1 MNINPLKKLFA
12 FVLVLVSA
20 FTLASCRHLN
30 LNVLDPDTVYAK
42 TGKYNVTNRELYNRL
57 RYTAGSFLYE
67 LANRQ
72 IYKEYL
78 KKVNFADDKIYAYA
92 KEAILK
98 EILGVGEI
106 KDLKKYLRTSKIKD
120 EQILE
125 KTTKFLDKL
134 VLEGK
139 VEKTNVTDLAQDLT
153 QTIREDKRLP
163 DYLLKARYLKVA
175 EYLFA
180 KDQIKK
186 DLANKRS
193 DYYITDKKIK
203 NYYKSTYR
211 SQDYTVSFL
220 KVDLLNTKEF
230 ETIMRLFKIKRAANN
245 VWYEIPD
252 VNEILAKKQL
262 DEPANKY
269 VKKILTDNPK
279 IFGNNIKNDGSKQL
293 NKYQLNEFY
302 TLYEIKENR
311 KADEGS
317 EDKALDSRYQKNAD
331 DKKNYDDKRE
341 ILKRFIEIYNLFQPA
356 DKKIEISAEGKIV
369 NKMTKEVLESTKEMK
384 YKDFEDTA
392 LRDYIYSLDLK
403 DNGARRYSQDIVK
416 KNNKH
421 FLAYLLS
428 SNKDQVD
435 NEKIYNKKDDKFVNS
450 PEAKA
455 VQEKIRKILEEKALD
470 DAYIKQANE
479 KMLAKVKVHVND
491 NVMYAQTRTLFK
503 NVAHKSSRT
512 DILSFKK
519 SSVWLNDLK
528 TELNPISLKD
538 FFAHV
543 KKILGPAAARDAL
556 GEKYILDKYE
566 SKITDKMKKD
576 IKKAIKSE
584 INSFS
589 QNQFASNKL
598 PSSIGVYEFYIKYY
612 NVEKYSEIYNKKIL
626 QKAIEL
632 YRLDPDVLNYET
644 VTKRANRLFKEYA
657 NVDLAHLLAY
667 FDTNL
672 DGKHNEK
679 VTADSLTDDQIK
691 SLSKL
696 LKYAIKQAYANRV
709 DKMFDTLDEIAKKF
723 NSIPRLTPYDAYE
736 KNTQNLDNKTKEKLN
751 FGDDLKLEDLVKLR
765 NAGVTLKAEKLN
777 KVKNSKNDF
786 GESSKFDERF
796 MRHALEF
803 YRQLL
808 GTKKAHEASL
818 ENPVIEYAS
827 EAENSNDFTKDQ
839 LKKLESGFGFHV
851 LAGLSLEKAPTT
863 EGPKN
868 TIKRFKEKGLDLNND
883 KKDELTVGQIKTY
896 FLSDFN
902 DYRPDLPTNLV
913 NVLNNV
919 LKTFKDKVNNANTKK
934 YILEQILGK
943 IDFGTDKHAEAI
955 DKLNS
960 EINQRSFFNYEK
972 LKPGNNDY
980 KIYNDWFSPDLVRK

>member
-1 MNINPLKKLFA
+1 MTINPFKKLFA

-20 FTLASCRHLN
+20 FTLASCRSLN
-30 LNVLDPDTVYAK
+30 LNVLNPDTVYAK

-78 KKVNFADDKIYAYA
+78 KKVNFSDTKIYEYA

-98 EILGVGEI
+98 EILGVGEL

-139 VEKTNVTDLAQDLT
+139 VPNTNVTDLAQELT

-163 DYLLKARYLKVA
+163 DYLLQARDLKVA

-193 DYYITDKKIK
+193 DYYVTDKKIK

-211 SQDYTVSFL
+211 YQDYTVSFL

-252 VNEILAKKQL
+252 VNKILQEKKL
-262 DEPANKY
+262 DEDVNKY

-279 IFGNNIKNDGSKQL
+279 IFGTVKNDGTSQL

-302 TLYEIKENR
+302 TLYEIKESR
-311 KADEGS
+311 KA
-317 EDKALDSRYQKNAD
+317 EDGKADVALDSRYQKNAD
-331 DKKNYDDKRE
+331 DKKNYDDKKE
-341 ILKRFIEIYNLFQPA
+341 ILKRFIEIYNLFQPN
-356 DKKIEISAEGKIV
+356 DKKIEISPEGKIV
-369 NKMTKEVLESTKEMK
+369 NKVTKEVLESTKEMK
-384 YKDFEDTA
+384 YKDFEDTG

-403 DNGARRYSQDIVK
+403 DNGARRYSQDIQR
-416 KNNKH
+416 KNNKN

-435 NEKIYNKKDDKFVNS
+435 NEKIYNKKDDKFQNTD
-450 PEAKA
+450 EAKA

-519 SSVWLNDLK
+519 SSVYLNDLK
-528 TELNPISLKD
+528 TELSPISLKD
-538 FFAHV
+538 FFEHV
-543 KKILGPAAARDAL
+543 KKIIGPGAARDIL
-556 GEKYILDKYE
+556 GEKFILDNYQ

-644 VTKRANRLFKEYA
+644 LTKRANRLFKEYA

-679 VTADSLTDDQIK
+679 ITADTLTQEQIK
-691 SLSKL
+691 TLSKL
-696 LKYAIKQAYANRV
+696 LKYAIKQAYENRV
-709 DKMFDTLDEIAKKF
+709 DKMYDTLDEIAKKF

-736 KNTQNLDNKTKEKLN
+736 KNTQTLDNKTKEKLN

-786 GESSKFDERF
+786 GQSSKFDERF
-796 MRHALEF
+796 MRHALDF

-808 GTKKAHEASL
+808 GTKKPHEASL

-827 EAENSNDFTKDQ
+827 EAQNSADFTKEQ
-839 LKKLESGFGFHV
+839 LKKLESSFGFHV

-863 EGPKN
+863 EGPKD
-868 TIKRFKEKGLDLNND
+868 TIKRFKEKGLNLDNS

-919 LKTFKDKVNNANTKK
+919 LKTFKEKVNNANTKK
-934 YILEQILGK
+934 YVLEQILGNV
-943 IDFGTDKHAEAI
+943 DFGTDAHAKAM

-960 EINQRSFFNYEK
+960 EMNQRSFFNYEK